1 LATGDP
7 RVGSRPGGQG
17 PTIDDATNPE
27 RATATGER
35 EPEALLDR
43 EVATATLALAARR
56 ARLGLGHG
64 SAVLVEAP
72 AGMGK
77 TRLLHAGRELGHQ
90 LKMEVLGARGSELER
105 EIPFGIARQL
115 FELTVRRV
123 TGNSRAALLDDA
135 ARLALPALERV
146 PAQAGGQPEL
156 SATLHGLY
164 WLAANLAAQCPMM
177 LLIDDAHWADVPSL
191 RFVAYLAARVGEL
204 PIVLVLATRP
214 SEPGEQAV
222 LLDALVAAG
231 DASVLGLEPLSENAV
246 RTLAERR
253 LGAPMPATFV
263 AAAHDASGGNP
274 FLLDELL
281 TSFVD
286 RRLDARDVA
295 AIAPVAVTRSVSA
308 RLRRLSTDARSL
320 AQAIAVLGDDVAPR
334 DAGEL
339 AGLPPERVRTTADEL
354 IAAHLLR
361 TGWSL
366 RFVHPMIRAAVDASI
381 ASSRRAHEHARAAR
395 LLSARDAEPEQV
407 AVHLLAAERG
417 GDPWVVEELLR
428 AARGVLARGAAEVA
442 ASYLE
447 RALAEP
453 PLSRELRARVT
464 FELGVAE
471 SHIDLAASGRIAEA
485 LALTDDPRRRGV
497 IALALGRV
505 LGLAGQ
511 HAAAVDVFA
520 AGLEERHE
528 DQTLRLRTE
537 AELVG
542 HCLLTADRL
551 ELGFQRL
558 QAVDVDANPR
568 EPAERL
574 VQIVATFGR
583 ISAGAITPG
592 RAAALARLAGADRA
606 LAQEQT
612 ASLRL
617 FVVEILI
624 YADDLDGADQVLDTL
639 TREAEAT
646 GSLPAVA
653 LAAAFRSQAALR
665 RGRVIDAEADA
676 RFALGSVGTPILG
689 YSHAYVLSFLID
701 ALVER
706 AKLEEAD
713 AVLEAEGPPQPWP
726 QVWQCGLLVGSRAR
740 LRLAQGRI
748 EEACTDFLECGR
760 RIAPWRPRNPGSV
773 PWRSEAA
780 YALAA
785 LGRTDE
791 AKRLAAWELR
801 HAGLGGPRATGVA
814 LRANGVLAGGSD
826 GLAQLRES
834 EALLARTS
842 ARLELARTLT
852 ELGAALR
859 RSGATAEARRTLRE
873 ALDLASR
880 CGGTLLAARARQELV
895 AAGARPR
902 TVALRGIESLTAA
915 ELRVA
920 RAAAG
925 GMSNRSIA
933 QSLFIGLRTV
943 ETHLT
948 HIYRKLDIE
957 SREQLA
963 TELGAG

>member
-1 LATGDP
+1 M
-7 RVGSRPGGQG
+7 
-17 PTIDDATNPE
+17 
-27 RATATGER
+27 
-35 EPEALLDR
+35 
-43 EVATATLALAARR
+43 
-56 ARLGLGHG
+56 
-64 SAVLVEAP
+64 LVEAP

-77 TRLLHAGRELGHQ
+77 TRLLQAARELEHQ

-123 TGNSRAALLDDA
+123 TGNARAALLDDA

-146 PAQAGGQPEL
+146 PTRAGGQPEL
-156 SATLHGLY
+156 SSTLHGLY
-164 WLAANLAAQCPMM
+164 WLAANLAAQCPII
-177 LLIDDAHWADVPSL
+177 LLIDDAHWSDIPSL
-191 RFVAYLAARVGEL
+191 RFVAYLAARLGEL
-204 PIVLVLATRP
+204 PIALVLATRP
-214 SEPGEQAV
+214 SEPGGQAE
-222 LLDALVAAG
+222 LLDAVVAAG
-231 DASVLGLEPLSENAV
+231 DASVLELAPLSENAV
-246 RTLAERR
+246 RILAERR

-281 TSFVD
+281 TSFAD

-320 AQAIAVLGDDVAPR
+320 AQAVAVLGDDAAPR
-334 DAGEL
+334 DAGTL
-339 AGLPPERVRTTADEL
+339 AGLPLERVRTTADEL
-354 IAAHLLR
+354 TAAHLLR

-381 ASSRRAHEHARAAR
+381 APSRRAYEHARAAR
-395 LLSARDAEPEQV
+395 LLSERGAEPEQV

-428 AARGVLARGAAEVA
+428 TARGALARGAAEVA
-442 ASYLE
+442 TSYLE

-453 PLSRELRARVT
+453 PPSRDLCARVT

-485 LALTDDPRRRGV
+485 LALTDDPRRRAV

-511 HAAAVDVFA
+511 HTAAVDVFA

-542 HCLLTADRL
+542 HCLHTADRL
-551 ELGFQRL
+551 ELGFRLL
-558 QAVDVDANPR
+558 QAVDIDANPR

-583 ISAGAITPG
+583 ISAGAITPR

-639 TREAEAT
+639 TREAEAA

-665 RGRVIDAEADA
+665 RGKVIDAEADA
-676 RFALGSVGTPILG
+676 RFALGSVGARMLG

-706 AKLEEAD
+706 AKLDEAD
-713 AVLEAEGPPQPWP
+713 ALLDAERPVREWP
-726 QVWQCGLLVGSRAR
+726 QLWQCGLLVGSRAR

-748 EEACTDFLECGR
+748 EEASADFLECGR

-773 PWRSEAA
+773 AWRSEAA
-780 YALAA
+780 SALAA
-785 LGRTDE
+785 LGRNEE
-791 AKRLAAWELR
+791 AKKLAGWELD
-801 HAGLGGPRATGVA
+801 HARRLGGPRATGVA
-814 LRANGVLAGGSD
+814 LRTNGVLAGGSD

-834 EALLARTS
+834 ETLLSQTS
-842 ARLELARTLT
+842 ARLELARTRT

-859 RSGATAEARRTLRE
+859 RTGATTEARRTLRE
-873 ALDLASR
+873 ALDLAAR
-880 CGGTLLAARARQELV
+880 CGGTLLAARARQELI
-895 AAGARPR
+895 AGGARPR

-933 QSLFIGLRTV
+933 QSLFVGLRTV

-963 TELGAG
+963 IELRSG